1 MQELENNSYSLPKNI
16 IAKIPNCLTKEQCQ
30 KLIKYHQTNF
40 NLVTHDDAAEQ
51 YNGRRIPMVSIR
63 NIHVK
68 RILAEYQYKAISEIW
83 KVYGEMAYP
92 EQTEIMWWPQGKG
105 QDMHI
110 DVMAKPLYEVPIE
123 SRKGTELEHMTN
135 EEEVINVV
143 PFTDYASILYL
154 NDNFEGGETFFEDGT
169 LLKPEQ
175 GTCVIFESMKHFHG
189 VHPANVDGTGSDRMT
204 APIWYTTQAEEMELQ
219 SHGTQGTNKEGGWRD
234 LIANPDPSI
243 TNTTASSEP
252 IRNWWANYFNISK
265 IDS

>member
-40 NLVTHDDAAEQ
+40 DLVTHDDAAEQ

-68 RILAEYQYKAISEIW
+68 RILAEYQYKAIAEIW

-105 QDMHI
+105 QEMHI

-123 SRKGTELEHMTN
+123 SRKGTELESLTN

-154 NDNFEGGETFFEDGT
+154 NDDFEGGETYFEDGT

-175 GTCVIFESMKHFHG
+175 GTAVIFESMKHFHG
-189 VHPANVDGTGSDRMT
+189 VHPAHGNEDRYT
-204 APIWYTTQAEEMELQ
+204 SPIWYTSEANQMELQ
-219 SHGTQGTNKEGGWRD
+219 SHGNTGTTGQWRG
-234 LIANPDPSI
+234 LVANPEPSKVNVGI
-243 TNTTASSEP
+243 NSHP
-252 IRNWWANYFNISK
+252 VRKWWAKTYNIKK